1 VTGHGPRVSVRAL
14 CFTALLLAWCVS
26 AAACR
31 GSRERIELIERFNE
45 AQKVPDAATF
55 VIEDHTLAGEAHRAI
70 AVAPVLASRLTWR
83 LTVPKRAWLWVSI
96 GMQVEAWTN
105 EGDGVRFTA
114 GINDGATFTQ
124 LFEQYLHP
132 YALAG
137 DRKWFPIRVSLA
149 KYEGRE
155 VELVFATGTGADGA
169 GQDRR
174 HDLPLWGVPEIVIR

>member
-1 VTGHGPRVSVRAL
+1 
-14 CFTALLLAWCVS
+14 
-26 AAACR
+26 
-31 GSRERIELIERFNE
+31 
-45 AQKVPDAATF
+45 
-55 VIEDHTLAGEAHRAI
+55 
-70 AVAPVLASRLTWR
+70 
-83 LTVPKRAWLWVSI
+83 
-96 GMQVEAWTN
+96 MQVEAWNN

-114 GINDGATFTQ
+114 GVNDGGTFAQ

-155 VELVFATGTGADGA
+155 VELVFATATGADGA

-174 HDLPLWGVPEIVIR
+174 HEHRHLCNEPDCMFVAGKSVRLENAAPATWCVIDHVARGDISPISTPTAATRCCLESPRPAGVRAALQVWLI